1 MDYRRIYD
9 GLINR
14 AVERNWNRSTA
25 VCYVEF
31 HHITPRCIGGDD
43 SNSNVVCLT
52 AREHFIAHL
61 LLTKIYP
68 TESKLAFA
76 AHMLTRG
83 TYKHD
88 RANNREYKWLK
99 ERRSE
104 HISTLFKGVPK
115 SDAHKQSMRGK
126 RPHVNQTGSNNNAFK
141 GFIQTPLGVF
151 DSLKQAAVVEGVDLS
166 TIHYRIHSTSEK
178 FTEYKRIPV

>member
-14 AVERNWNRSTA
+14 AVERKWNRSTA
-25 VCYVEF
+25 TCYVEF
-31 HHITPRCIGGDD
+31 HHVIPKCIGGDD
-43 SNSNVVCLT
+43 SIGNVVCLT

-61 LLTKIYP
+61 LLMKIYP

-83 TYKHD
+83 SNKHD
-88 RANNREYKWLK
+88 RVNNREYKWLK

-104 HISTLFKGVPK
+104 HVRSLFKGVPK
-115 SDAHKQSMRGK
+115 TETHKQNMKGK
-126 RPHVNQTGSNNNAFK
+126 RPHVNQTGLNNNAFK
-141 GFIQTPLGVF
+141 GLIQTPFGVF
-151 DSLKQAAVVEGVDLS
+151 ESLKQAASVEGVDTS
-166 TIHYRIHSTSEK
+166 TIHYRIHNTSEK